1 MSVKDGN
8 PRGLALI
15 RVRDGFSRFFGT
27 EAAGALVLLAAA
39 LAALVIANSPLSE
52 VARSLWNTDA
62 GFSVGRLAFHQSLLH
77 WVDDGLMALFFFVV
91 GLEVKRELLVGELS
105 TKRKALLPIIA
116 ALGGM
121 VAPAAIFFALNAGGA
136 GARGWG
142 VPVATDI
149 AFALGV
155 MALLGSRVPSGLKV
169 FLAALAIAD
178 DIGAIIVIALFYT
191 SHVSAVWVLA
201 AVVLLAV
208 LVALNRLGVDT
219 PWAYFFVGGFLWFA
233 VLLSGVHPTIAGV
246 LVALTIPTTAKL
258 DPLAFIRRARGSLD
272 DIEATH
278 VTGEHVLV
286 DDSQQ
291 RAALDIRRAA
301 RRVAAPLQRLEFT
314 LHPLTTFL
322 VLPLFALGNAGVHL
336 SAGSVSALL
345 GSPVVLGVV
354 AGLVVGK
361 PVGIAVM
368 SWLAVRLG
376 LAELPHGVR
385 WGHIIGAGML
395 GGIGFTMS
403 IFVAN
408 LAFADPA
415 IVASAKVAVLSASVV
430 SGVAGYVVLTRYCRA
445 TRHTDTSS

>member
-1 MSVKDGN
+1 MSVTAGD
-8 PRGLALI
+8 PRRQALV
-15 RVRDGFSRFFGT
+15 RLRDGFSRFFRA
-27 EAAGALVLLAAA
+27 EAAGALILLVAA
-39 LAALVIANSPLSE
+39 LAALLIANSPLNE
-52 VARSLWNTDA
+52 AARSLWNMDA

-105 TKRKALLPIIA
+105 TTRKALLPILA

-121 VAPAAIFFALNAGGA
+121 VAPAVIFFAMNAGGA

-191 SHVSAVWVLA
+191 SHVSPVWLLVA
-201 AVVLLAV
+201 AVLLAL

-219 PWAYFFVGGFLWFA
+219 PWAYFFVGGLLWFA

-246 LVALTIPTTAKL
+246 LVALSIPATAKL
-258 DPLAFIRRARGSLD
+258 EPLAFIRHARGSLD

-278 VTGEHVLV
+278 VRGAHVLV

-301 RRVAAPLQRLEFT
+301 RRTAAPLQRLEFT
-314 LHPLTTFL
+314 LHPFTTFV
-322 VLPLFALGNAGVHL
+322 VLPLFALGNAGVRL
-336 SAGSVSALL
+336 SGGSVSALV

-354 AGLVVGK
+354 TGLVVGK
-361 PVGIAVM
+361 PLGIAVM

-376 LAELPHGVR
+376 LAELPRGVR
-385 WGHIIGAGML
+385 WGHILGAGML

-408 LAFADPA
+408 LAFTDPA
-415 IVASAKVAVLSASVV
+415 IASAAKAAVLSASVV
-430 SGVAGYVVLTRYCRA
+430 SGVAGYLVLARYCRV
-445 TRHTDTSS
+445 TRGTDASS